1 MSYDH
6 MLDTILSGEIPCT
19 GFSHADHMGTAH
31 AALRRWEFFEAAHH
45 YADGIR
51 ASATAAGAP
60 EKFNATLTLAFLSLV
75 AERMGDEDSET
86 FVNENADLTM
96 EALKRAGYDATRL
109 AHPKARVIGLLP
121 QSA

>member
-1 MSYDH
+1 VGQDDH
-6 MLDTILSGEIPCT
+6 LG
-19 GFSHADHMGTAH
+19 
-31 AALRRWEFFEAAHH
+31 AARAARRRGEFFEAAQRD
-45 YADGIR
+45 AEGIR

-86 FVNENADLTM
+86 FVAENADLTM
-96 EALKRAGYDATRL
+96 ETLRRAGYGADRL
-109 AHPKARVIGLLP
+109 AHPKARAIGLLP